1 MPAWLCTQN
10 GAEKRSR
17 ILTTSVIWSFCV
29 CCVRF
34 CANYNN
40 NKNWVT
46 SGSNYITKKPLVIF
60 GFCRDFLVVCTGT
73 AQMISCQKVIFTNS
87 SFPHSHIILKGSPE
101 NSQIWAL
108 SNVNCLVFDQGF
120 GGNTTRNWSYGHL
133 GGQFSNQLE
142 AKSRTVEGFFFQR
155 ITLLAN
161 GLLILVHQHIT
172 TFVKEVS
179 KKVVLFEYSPKHR
192 NLRWNFVLSSYGQ
205 INCWQGSSSSYP
217 CAGKS

>member
-1 MPAWLCTQN
+1 MFILIISWNWNYYRLTVLPAWLCTQN

-87 SFPHSHIILKGSPE
+87 SFPHSHIILKGSLE
-101 NSQIWAL
+101 NSQIWAFCPNHL
-108 SNVNCLVFDQGF
+108 LKGRTSDPSPQGLTDWQKDSVKLTQKMCF
-120 GGNTTRNWSYGHL
+120 HPLGNFLMEWFL
-133 GGQFSNQLE
+133 C
-142 AKSRTVEGFFFQR
+142 K
-155 ITLLAN
+155 
-161 GLLILVHQHIT
+161 
-172 TFVKEVS
+172 
-179 KKVVLFEYSPKHR
+179 
-192 NLRWNFVLSSYGQ
+192 
-205 INCWQGSSSSYP
+205 
-217 CAGKS
+217 